1 MVDYSLYWRI
11 SSDPDK
17 LSLTTGIKEN
27 LRGAHYMSYLFFP
40 FYGVNSCEDPL
51 LECEVGNYRYIERKL
66 YPLYHTQYCITM
78 TLSPQPQALF
88 PLYHLPSANVID

>member
-11 SSDPDK
+11 SSAPDK

-40 FYGVNSCEDPL
+40 FYGVNSCEDAL
-51 LECEVGNYRYIERKL
+51 LECEVGNYRYREKTVPPVSHAVL
-66 YPLYHTQYCITM
+66 NYNNTFAPTPS
-78 TLSPQPQALF
+78 TLSAL
-88 PLYHLPSANVID
+88 PPSIS